1 MKANEKTDTE
11 SSDDNQSV
19 QRRKKHH
26 DDESADGVIIG
37 KEPLPI
43 FLNGTDLTM
52 NKLLV
57 LLFVAVCCGVVLG
70 QQSQQ
75 CLPPRYPPYG
85 CVETLTTVP
94 AAPADINTLLHL
106 ISLINKIENGDKNN
120 LASTEGI
127 ITRLIDALIMVI
139 TRNKGT
145 SNGRDLLNVD
155 LGGNELLS
163 IWLL

>member
-26 DDESADGVIIG
+26 DDESADGVIIV
-37 KEPLPI
+37 KI
-43 FLNGTDLTM
+43 
-52 NKLLV
+52 KKRKR
-57 LLFVAVCCGVVLG
+57 CGVSILEWGCPADCRKHTVVLG